1 MSGVRSGKGVTVIN
15 SMVRLTSGQTA
26 SEGTGQAGLPFP
38 VMSIPTK
45 GEARAKTLRGEPSC
59 CICRAARRPVRLE
72 QSEQGKVQNDI
83 SHKVEWGTKSFRFL

>member
-1 MSGVRSGKGVTVIN
+1 MSGVRSGKRVTVIN

-45 GEARAKTLRGEPSC
+45 GEARAKTLRGE
-59 CICRAARRPVRLE
+59 E
-72 QSEQGKVQNDI
+72 QTQHVGDNPKTHFTVCGELI
-83 SHKVEWGTKSFRFL
+83 L

>member
-45 GEARAKTLRGEPSC
+45 GEARAKTLRGVC
-59 CICRAARRPVRLE
+59 VCVCVCVHVHTCMVNA
-72 QSEQGKVQNDI
+72 
-83 SHKVEWGTKSFRFL
+83 F

>member
-45 GEARAKTLRGEPSC
+45 GEARAKTLRGG
-59 CICRAARRPVRLE
+59 AFLLYL
-72 QSEQGKVQNDI
+72 QSSKKTSEAGA
-83 SHKVEWGTKSFRFL
+83 E